1 MVGAGVFFV
10 WAPAVS
16 LAGGW
21 VLVALVIA
29 GMIAL
34 LNALSIAQLS
44 LSYPVS
50 GGVYSFAT
58 RYVSPRAGFL
68 AGWLFLAGKTSSAA
82 AIALIAAR
90 YFFHDHA
97 PWIAAGLVIVL
108 ALVNISGIRVTA
120 AVSGTIAAVVV
131 SVLVLVSVLAVTTAP
146 SFDAGISGSLAGV
159 MPAAGLLFFAFAG
172 YARMATLGEEVR
184 NPRQVLPR
192 VIVGTLVG
200 VLVLYALVG
209 FAVLSTLG
217 EAALAVSRAP
227 VAEVSPES
235 LVVVVVVAAALA
247 SLGSLATVLAGLSRV
262 SLAMARDGNLPGP
275 LARVWGRTSSPAVA
289 EGVVAA
295 VAIVLVLTL
304 DPVWL
309 VGASAGSVLLYYA
322 LAHWSALAQP
332 PVEQVVWRGL
342 PIIGLVGCVV
352 LAATLPV
359 VSTVTTVVLVA
370 GGLLFWEVKRKFYPT
385 AS

>member
-1 MVGAGVFFV
+1 
-10 WAPAVS
+10 
-16 LAGGW
+16 
-21 VLVALVIA
+21 
-29 GMIAL
+29 MIAM

-50 GGVYSFAT
+50 GGFYSFAS

-82 AIALIAAR
+82 AIALIAAQ
-90 YFFHDHA
+90 YFSHDFA
-97 PWIAAGLVIVL
+97 PWIAAGLVVAL
-108 ALVNISGIRVTA
+108 ALVNISGIRATA
-120 AVSGTIAAVVV
+120 AVSGTIAAIVVG
-131 SVLVLVSVLAVTTAP
+131 VLILVSVFAVATEPTY
-146 SFDAGISGSLAGV
+146 GVGVSGSPAGV
-159 MPAAGLLFFAFAG
+159 LPAAGLLFFAFAG
-172 YARMATLGEEVR
+172 YARMATLGEEVK

-192 VIVGTLVG
+192 VIVGTLLG

-217 EAALAVSRAP
+217 ETALATSVAP
-227 VAEVSPES
+227 VAEVSPPS
-235 LVVVVVVAAALA
+235 LVVVVVIAAALA

-262 SLAMARDGNLPGP
+262 SLAMAREGNLPGP
-275 LARVWGRTSSPAVA
+275 LARVWGRTSSPAIA
-289 EGVVAA
+289 EAA
-295 VAIVLVLTL
+295 VAVVTIVLVLTL

-332 PVEQVVWRGL
+332 SPERVVWRGL
-342 PIIGLVGCVV
+342 PVIGLVGCVV

-370 GGLLFWEVKRKFYPT
+370 AGLLFWEVKRRFFPI